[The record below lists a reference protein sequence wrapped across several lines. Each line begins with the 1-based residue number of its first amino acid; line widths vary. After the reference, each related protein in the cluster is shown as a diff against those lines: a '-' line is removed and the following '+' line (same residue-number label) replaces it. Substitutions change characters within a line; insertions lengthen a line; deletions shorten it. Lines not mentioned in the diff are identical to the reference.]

1 MSSEKQFR
9 KILAA
14 TFTTKIAIA
23 LILIL
28 LTSTL
33 AASSLIRPIR
43 QDSTAPTG
51 KIPDLSSIALSS
63 MFAKIANLGYTG
75 PQTGDDHQDN
85 NGPEPGAT
93 QTVNSF
99 RINQNYNQRPQDEP
113 SLAVNPLNG
122 TVVVGAN
129 DYGIG
134 GPVGGGVYTHL
145 KGAAFPSPTYFPPF
159 PLLCAGGGTTPA
171 AGVCSFEAPPLGT
184 GDPALVWSARFNE
197 YYYTSLG
204 FAADNCASGVF
215 FYRSGNGLDW
225 TRPVINRFLATP
237 TTTGGGLRTVTYWD
251 GGPSGQDC
259 HIFNDKEWIAVDNTP
274 TSPFYGRIYVTWTQ
288 FMLDPTGLFYVS
300 SPIQL
305 AYSDNHGDTFS
316 NPIDVTGTISPN
328 PNCPGF
334 AAPALSARNPGHCV
348 EDQFSVPVVGTDG
361 TVYVSFIN
369 GQHETPIEHRD
380 QYLVTRVTPATTA
393 SGFTVQGAFL
403 ATFPVYDASDDYP
416 TQTSGGQSRSTLCN
430 SNFRLAS
437 TQGFAIR
444 VDGTTASKDQLYIA
458 WADDRVKAGQFA
470 GITVGPRSSG
480 YACPNGLMTDND
492 VFIIRSNDQGLTW
505 TSPIQVNQ
513 DKPQGTVNNIDQFFP
528 WVAVNQKGQVAV
540 LYQDRRYDTTPIP
553 NKLARATVSTTTNLA
568 TWKETLIAQFPS
580 NLDNAFRDGAF
591 IGDYNND
598 LITNDGTIYA
608 VYTGVTPGKMDS
620 DIFIAIFPFS

>member
-1 MSSEKQFR
+1 MSSEKEFR

-14 TFTTKIAIA
+14 TFTTKIAIT

-28 LTSTL
+28 LFSTL
-33 AASSLIRPIR
+33 AATSLIKPIR
-43 QDSTAPTG
+43 QDPTSTTG
-51 KIPDLSSIALSS
+51 KIPDLSGIASSS

-75 PQTGDDHQDN
+75 PQTGDDQN
-85 NGPEPGAT
+85 NGNGQDAGPI

-113 SLAVNPLNG
+113 SLTVNPLNG

-134 GPVGGGVYTHL
+134 GPVGGGVYTHV
-145 KGAAFPSPTYFPPF
+145 KGTAFPSPTYFPPF
-159 PLLCAGGGTTPA
+159 PLLCAGAISTPA
-171 AGVCSFEAPPLGT
+171 GTVCAFEAPPAGT
-184 GDPALVWSARFNE
+184 GDPALAYSARYNE

-204 FAADNCASGVF
+204 FAFDNCASGVF
-215 FYRSGNGLDW
+215 LFRSGNGFDW
-225 TRPVINRFLATP
+225 TRPVINRFHP
-237 TTTGGGLRTVTYWD
+237 TATGGGLRTVTYWD
-251 GGPSGQDC
+251 GGPTGQDC
-259 HIFNDKEWIAVDNTP
+259 HTFNDKEWIAVDNTP

-288 FMLDPTGLFYVS
+288 FNLDPTANVYAS
-300 SPIQL
+300 SPIEL
-305 AYSDNHGDTFS
+305 AFSDDHGDTFS

-328 PNCPGF
+328 PNCPGL
-334 AAPALSARNPGHCV
+334 AAPALSAQNAGHCV

-380 QYLVTRVTPATTA
+380 QYLVTKVTPATTG
-393 SGFTVQGAFL
+393 SGFVVHGAYL
-403 ATFPVYDASDDYP
+403 ATVPVYDASDDYP
-416 TQTSGGQSRSTLCN
+416 TQTTGGQSRSTLCN

-437 TQGFAIR
+437 TQGFAIK
-444 VDGTTASKDQLYIA
+444 VDGTSASKDQLYIA
-458 WADDRVKAGQFA
+458 WADDRVKAGQFN

-480 YACPNGLMTDND
+480 YACPNALMTDND
-492 VFIIRSNDQGLTW
+492 VFIIQSNDQGVTW
-505 TSPIQVNQ
+505 ASPIQVNQ
-513 DKPQGTVNNIDQFFP
+513 DKAPGTVNNKDQFFP
-528 WVAVNQKGQVAV
+528 WVSVNQKGQVAV

-553 NKLARATVSTTTNLA
+553 NKLARATVGTSTDLV
-568 TWKETLIAQFPS
+568 TWQETLIAQFPS

-620 DIFIAIFPFS
+620 DIFIAIFNIKS